1 MTKGGFGRPFLFGV
15 FFAPMTRF
23 LAAVAVLFASSAAL
37 AQETGVYV
45 GAAIGQAS
53 YREACRDFDTLIG
66 ISGAFSCSSEQA
78 TAGKVF
84 AGWRF
89 HRFLAAELSY
99 IDYGEAKASTTVAGA
114 VVNATTAVK
123 AAGISALGML
133 PLGESLWV
141 YGRLG
146 LLQTHTTS
154 KAQGAVVASSD
165 HGETELHTG
174 VGAMFQISRGWALRA
189 EYERVNDSRID
200 LSSVGVQ
207 YRF

>member
-1 MTKGGFGRPFLFGV
+1 MRRTRGSSLVVRGRL
-15 FFAPMTRF
+15 
-23 LAAVAVLFASSAAL
+23 LACLGRAL
-37 AQETGVYV
+37 RRRPAFYV
-45 GAAIGQAS
+45 GGALGQAS
-53 YREACRDFDTLIG
+53 YREACRDFDTLVG
-66 ISGAFSCSSEQA
+66 VAGAFPCAGQQD

-99 IDYGEAKASTTVAGA
+99 IDYGEVKATGTVAGA
-114 VVNATTAVK
+114 AVTATSAVK

-133 PLGESLWV
+133 PVGESFWV

-146 LLQTHTTS
+146 LLQTRISS
-154 KAQGAVVASSD
+154 KAQGAVVANSD
-165 HGETELHTG
+165 SGETELHAG
-174 VGAMFQISRGWALRA
+174 IGAMFQISRGWALRA
-189 EYERVNDSRID
+189 EYERVNDTRID